1 MSVPSFP
8 DIARYFN
15 VTEGIIQL
23 TISYNFLGFFIGG
36 FLNGPLSEC
45 YARRKIM
52 LAGNALMLLGA
63 IGCVFAPTINSLLIA
78 RFIQGI
84 GASTSI
90 VLVFAIIADIYD
102 GLQAMRLIS
111 FINWSL
117 ASLMAIAPIIGGFVN
132 EFVGWRG
139 NYMIVAFISLIS
151 WSLQFFFLRETRKTL
166 ELFNA
171 NNIVKNYKMLC
182 SSKQFLKQALTPSL
196 LFASYMSY
204 IAASAF
210 LYQEAFLVKA
220 LSFVLHQAFIV
231 ASSFAIVSMI
241 VGKVIRLLGK
251 ETTVK
256 LGISFCFLSAILMI
270 IGGIGKIYNPFLMT
284 SLMCLFAVGFAICY
298 PVIFSESLS
307 IFPALNGTA
316 SSLIM
321 SLRALLVAAFTAT
334 TGYIY
339 DNSLIMVALPIA
351 SGVFLAT
358 FLVNDARKEKMVA
371 S

>member
-15 VTEGIIQL
+15 VIEGIIQL

-45 YARRKIM
+45 YGRRKIM

-90 VLVFAIIADIYD
+90 VLVFAIIADIYE

-111 FINWSL
+111 FINGSL

-151 WSLQFFFLRETRKTL
+151 WSLQFFFLPETRKTL

-182 SSKQFLKQALTPSL
+182 SSKQFLKQAVTPSL

-231 ASSFAIVSMI
+231 ASFAIVSMI
-241 VGKVIRLLGK
+241 VGKVISLLGK
-251 ETTVK
+251 KTTVK
-256 LGISFCFLSAILMI
+256 LGISFCCLSAILMI

-284 SLMCLFAVGFAICY
+284 SLMCLFTVGFAICY

-358 FLVNDARKEKMVA
+358 FLVNDARKEKTVA